1 MVNDQLER
9 PLTDD
14 EAALC
19 VAAIAWLKY
28 EMISRLNHDTPSPD
42 LLCDFAQSNFE
53 FGCWALARANILV
66 GEGDYWR
73 VNEGLEKDVSLP
85 PGFNR
90 HDLDV
95 MLDAVAIHVGYHDDF
110 YKVYEGTV
118 PTSALSKA
126 LCRALTDCHYMVL
139 EADGKYYWTKDFAPW
154 LVRHGE
160 WALADFEP
168 ADDSKVDA
176 VLGLIPRED
185 IELLSDGC
193 RWGSQEFARRF
204 FALWHEDRWS
214 PRSEWRDEPHDGWD
228 LSLAAGLYLRI
239 NRTDA

>member
-1 MVNDQLER
+1 MVKDQMER

-28 EMISRLNHDTPSPD
+28 EMISRLNHYTPSPD
-42 LLCDFAQSNFE
+42 LLCDEAQSNFE
-53 FGCWALARANILV
+53 VGCIAIERANILV

-73 VNEGLEKDVSLP
+73 VIEGLEKDVSLP

-90 HDLDV
+90 HDLDI
-95 MLDAVAIHVGYHDDF
+95 MLDAVAINVDF
-110 YKVYEGTV
+110 SEGLSGVTKGTV
-118 PTSALSKA
+118 PKSTLEKT

-139 EADGKYYWTKDFAPW
+139 RWDGKYYWTKDFAPW
-154 LVRHGE
+154 LVRRGE

-193 RWGSQEFARRF
+193 RWGSQEFTRRF

-214 PRSEWRDEPHDGWD
+214 PRSEWQDVPHDGWD
-228 LSLAAGLYLRI
+228 LSLAAGLYLRL